1 MTLYYQFFRF
11 LILPGKF
18 QDRIARLDNFRDKSE
33 QSTSFFFEDSAKDR
47 TYNNPDRVSQDGRL
61 QGNGFCQTLSADD
74 LVSFIFCLCFIFFG
88 LESEALTIIYRDT
101 KMSETILFDH
111 LVQIL

>member
-1 MTLYYQFFRF
+1 
-11 LILPGKF
+11 
-18 QDRIARLDNFRDKSE
+18 
-33 QSTSFFFEDSAKDR
+33 
-47 TYNNPDRVSQDGRL
+47 
-61 QGNGFCQTLSADD
+61 

-88 LESEALTIIYRDT
+88 LESEALTIIHRDT